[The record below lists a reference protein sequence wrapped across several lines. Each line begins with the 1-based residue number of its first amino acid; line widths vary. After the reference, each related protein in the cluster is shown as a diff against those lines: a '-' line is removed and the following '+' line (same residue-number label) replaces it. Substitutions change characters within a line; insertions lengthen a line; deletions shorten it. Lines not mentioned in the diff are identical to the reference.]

1 MKGVIVK
8 DKILK
13 QDIIIPAGT
22 RFSQAPARRE
32 YFNDNYEITIGLTSD
47 SSGTFTYC
55 IDPGDPKLSEFFED
69 ADE

>member
-1 MKGVIVK
+1 M

-22 RFSQAPARRE
+22 RFVSAPKWRQ
-32 YFNDNYEITIGLTSD
+32 YFNDQYEVVIGLTND

-55 IDPGDPKLSEFFED
+55 VDPGDPKLSEFFED
-69 ADE
+69 IAD